1 MTRGR
6 RGRPCALER
15 ALDSPGTTTA
25 ENAALGPAGHK
36 RSGSQEG
43 LNGDLAVLTVAAQQ
57 LFESTAQ
64 LNDAAMLDL
73 AEALRQVSAKELRD
87 LGGGG
92 GKAPVAPGARLFM
105 LERLVDVTLA
115 NMHRVHRLWPEV
127 EAHFFDI
134 AASETSVGF
143 LYEL

>member
-1 MTRGR
+1 M
-6 RGRPCALER
+6 
-15 ALDSPGTTTA
+15 
-25 ENAALGPAGHK
+25 
-36 RSGSQEG
+36 
-43 LNGDLAVLTVAAQQ
+43 AAQQ

-134 AASETSVGF
+134 AASETSVGLVESSTRLLPVNSKF
-143 LYEL
+143 VWFQMVERVIQNK